1 MAKKKAKAAE
11 PVLDTEE
18 VVEEV
23 TEAIEDEAVEAVE
36 EVVEP
41 VVEPVVEEV
50 KVVEEPKVETKVEP
64 KVVKEESKFN
74 FNYANKMDNVL
85 AIVES
90 DATFDNKVSGLM
102 ALDTQ
107 IASVVKVF
115 VNYEETYK
123 KLKTENGIVSD
134 RNIQDTQALY
144 SAIKHLLSSSDVHDL
159 KASLAL
165 ITMFIKQYCNSSLS
179 VFSYACNMDK
189 WQGAPEEGEDFL
201 CIMSVL
207 TNLAQDGI
215 PAVLKNKQFNKFKS
229 GPKLEEI
236 LQTVLNY

>member
-1 MAKKKAKAAE
+1 MAKNKTKPTKS
-11 PVLDTEE
+11 VLDSDINTEE

-23 TEAIEDEAVEAVE
+23 TEVIEESTVE
-36 EVVEP
+36 EVIEP
-41 VVEPVVEEV
+41 VNIQEE
-50 KVVEEPKVETKVEP
+50 KVVEEPKTEA
-64 KVVKEESKFN
+64 KFN
-74 FNYANKMDNVL
+74 LNFANKMDNVL

-90 DATFDNKVSGLM
+90 DATFENKVSGLM
-102 ALDTQ
+102 ALDSQ
-107 IASVVKVF
+107 IASIVKVF

-123 KLKTENGIVSD
+123 TLKTENGVISD

-165 ITMFIKQYCNSSLS
+165 IIMFIKEYCNSSLS

-207 TNLAQDGI
+207 TNLASDGI
-215 PAVLKNKQFNKFKS
+215 TKVLRTKQFNKFKS

-236 LQTVLNY
+236 LQNILNY